1 MHPTQAEVLK
11 FVAWARPCLGITDPV
26 RILLVNRTLP
36 GTFGYFEPHSQKIV
50 VSMLNRHPTD
60 VIRTVAHELVHRA
73 QHQHQ
78 PLSASDG
85 VTGSDVEN
93 QANSVAGIL
102 MRMWSMN
109 NL

>member
-1 MHPTQAEVLK
+1 
-11 FVAWARPCLGITDPV
+11 
-26 RILLVNRTLP
+26 
-36 GTFGYFEPHSQKIV
+36 
-50 VSMLNRHPTD
+50 MLNRHPTD

-78 PLSASDG
+78 PLSSSDG